1 MPHLTLLFLAAFM
14 IGQPPTPHSQA
25 GESAG
30 DERLVV
36 INANY
41 ELFVLALVLLSIVNS
56 VALRFTLGTEQRR
69 VIVIINLCIS
79 IFLILDAIIR
89 FVRALNKRRFLVTL
103 NGWLYFVGSLP
114 IPFFG
119 LFRLLQTGLMART
132 LRRSDYS
139 IMGQVVV
146 KRRAQSTLLMI
157 LLAVI
162 LVLELGAIL
171 ILRVEQGT
179 EAANIKT
186 ASDALWWGIVTV
198 ATIGYGDRYPVS
210 NEGRVVGVFM
220 IVAGVALFSA
230 ITSFLA
236 QWFLTPRRASRRAS
250 RLPQVQTPSP
260 ADQIA
265 PLRQL
270 LQERETANQEWMA
283 EMEARLSALEDAL
296 KPH

>member
-1 MPHLTLLFLAAFM
+1 MNHP
-14 IGQPPTPHSQA
+14 PPTSPTRI
-25 GESAG
+25 GENGS
-30 DERLVV
+30 DERLVIV
-36 INANY
+36 NANF
-41 ELFVLALVLLSIVNS
+41 ELFVFALVSLSVLNSIALMFELESQQRQVIAIVNLSIS
-56 VALRFTLGTEQRR
+56 V
-69 VIVIINLCIS
+69 
-79 IFLILDAIIR
+79 FLLVDAIIR
-89 FVRALNKRRFLVTL
+89 AVRAPNKRRFFLTL
-103 NGWLYFVGSLP
+103 HGWLYFVGSLP

-119 LFRLLQTGLMART
+119 LFRMLQTGLMARN

-139 IMGQVVV
+139 SMSQVVV
-146 KRRAQSTLLMI
+146 KRRAQSTLLAV

-179 EAANIKT
+179 EAANIQT

-236 QWFLTPRRASRRAS
+236 QWFLAPRRSQPRVGASQQQQAA
-250 RLPQVQTPSP
+250 SP

-265 PLRQL
+265 ALRQL
-270 LQERETANQEWMA
+270 LQQREEGNREWMA
-283 EMEARLSALEDAL
+283 EMESRLAALEDAL